1 MDTVTAVSG
10 AGPAYFFAFIE
21 ALIRAAT
28 KLGLSP
34 TDAEV
39 LVGQTFLGSAK
50 LFSERKESST
60 KLKRDVTSPGG
71 VTEAAISILD
81 NMHLQEIVDN
91 SLEAARFRSV
101 QLSKQT

>member
-1 MDTVTAVSG
+1 VERVQL
-10 AGPAYFFAFIE
+10 IE
-21 ALIRAAT
+21 ALIIAAT